1 MRGAHPERDLEVA
14 VARERSLLSGRRL
27 SVACSGGAD
36 SVALAGVLS
45 ALAERL
51 ELQLR
56 LVYVHHSLRRSAW
69 QDECVVL
76 RVGASLGLRVATL
89 TIDPGADDEASLRER
104 RYGELLED
112 ARRWG
117 SDGIVT
123 AHHAQDQTESVLL
136 ALFRGAGERGL
147 GGMRARRALATGVE
161 LLRPLLAIDGEDL
174 RAYCHARALPYA
186 VDPSNAS
193 LDARRNAVRDA
204 LDALR
209 PRFPGLDRAVARAA
223 TIAGNAAEDEEADR
237 GAARRWLAGALSR
250 RFGREASEFE
260 RVEALLSAIEAGG
273 SGRYALGGGASLLLR
288 DGMPASE

>member
-1 MRGAHPERDLEVA
+1 MRGAHPERDLEAA
-14 VARERSLLSGRRL
+14 VVRERSFVFCRRL

-45 ALAERL
+45 ALAVRL
-51 ELQLR
+51 ELRLR
-56 LVYVHHSLRRSAW
+56 LVYVHHAMRRSAW

-76 RVGASLGLRVATL
+76 RIGASLGLPVDTL
-89 TIDPGADDEASLRER
+89 SIEPGSDDEASLRER
-104 RYGELLED
+104 RYNALLGH

-117 SDGIVT
+117 NDGIVT

-147 GGMRARRALATGVE
+147 GGMRARRSLEPGIE

-186 VDPSNAS
+186 VDPSNTS
-193 LDARRNAVRDA
+193 LDVRRNAVRDA
-204 LDALR
+204 LEALR

-223 TIAGNAAEDEEADR
+223 TIAGNAADDEEADR
-237 GAARRWLAGALSR
+237 AAARRWLAGALAR

-288 DGMPASE
+288 DGMPTNE